1 MFPQNNQKLRLL
13 ENPSKMVKINKTS
26 QSKILQNLLLKE
38 TSVFLRTLIKLSW
51 GSLAKSFPHERTTC
65 KRSQQQKLKTL
76 IARQT
81 QWKCYT
87 QQNLII
93 EIFAKGSV
101 KYNQI
106 ISWNL
111 NKAELRLARKVVS
124 TQTND
129 LQKIPTTKIKDLD
142 CQAKPMK
149 MLHPTKPRNWNFCK
163 RFC

>member
-1 MFPQNNQKLRLL
+1 MFLQNNQKLRLP

-38 TSVFLRTLIKLSW
+38 TSVFLRTLIKLRW
-51 GSLAKSFPHERTTC
+51 GLPGKSFPHVCMTC

-87 QQNLII
+87 QQNLVI

-101 KYNQI
+101 KCNLI

-124 TQTND
+124 TWTND
-129 LQKIPTTKIKDLD
+129 SQKIPTTKIKG
-142 CQAKPMK
+142 KPNENVTPNK
-149 MLHPTKPRNWNFCK
+149 TS
-163 RFC
+163 